1 MAVRNARRTHRL
13 ARATT
18 EAAVDVRLE
27 RWIIERESALERQ
40 AHEQN
45 ASTRA
50 IVLVFERQIGGA
62 ALQAEPAVHARVD
75 AAAHVREGRS
85 RQRTGCL
92 TRGLCR
98 DFALINQRARAA
110 H

>member
-1 MAVRNARRTHRL
+1 MAVWNARRTHRL

-18 EAAVDVRLE
+18 EAAVDVDLQ
-27 RWIIERESALERQ
+27 RWIIECEPAFERQ
-40 AHEQN
+40 AHQQN
-45 ASTRA
+45 APTRA
-50 IVLVFERQIGGA
+50 IVLVLERQIGGA

-85 RQRTGCL
+85 GQRTRCL

-98 DFALINQRARAA
+98 NCA
-110 H
+110 